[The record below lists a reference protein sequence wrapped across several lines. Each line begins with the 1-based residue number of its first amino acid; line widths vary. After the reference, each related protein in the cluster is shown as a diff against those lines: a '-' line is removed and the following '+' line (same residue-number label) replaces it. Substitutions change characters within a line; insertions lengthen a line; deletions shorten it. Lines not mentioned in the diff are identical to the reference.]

1 MVKRMNKII
10 GNTWDQVLKAEF
22 EKEYFSS
29 LETKIDSEY
38 KTHICHPDHDLI
50 FNAFKLTPIENV
62 KVVII
67 GQDPYFNEGQAM
79 GLAFSVNKGV
89 KKPPSLEN
97 IFKEMK
103 SDVSLEIPSSGDLT
117 LLAKEGVFL
126 LNATL
131 TVRDKE
137 PLSHKGLG
145 WETFTDNV
153 ISILNNLNRPI
164 VFILWGNN
172 AKEKER
178 LITNPI
184 HLVIKSSHPS
194 PLGAYNGFFGSKPFS
209 KANKFLMANGMP
221 PIDWN
226 IIEE

>member
-1 MVKRMNKII
+1 MIIMVKMMNKII
-10 GNTWDQVLKAEF
+10 GNTWDQVLKDEF
-22 EKEYFSS
+22 EKDYFKS

-38 KTHICHPDHDLI
+38 KKHICHPDHDLI

-79 GLAFSVNKGV
+79 GLAFSVNKGI

-103 SDVSLEIPSSGDLT
+103 SDVSLEIPKSGDLT

-137 PLSHKGLG
+137 PLNKVIYKCYY
-145 WETFTDNV
+145 EKPYTD
-153 ISILNNLNRPI
+153 
-164 VFILWGNN
+164 
-172 AKEKER
+172 
-178 LITNPI
+178 LIGR
-184 HLVIKSSHPS
+184 VV
-194 PLGAYNGFFGSKPFS
+194 G
-209 KANKFLMANGMP
+209 
-221 PIDWN
+221 
-226 IIEE
+226 